1 MDSYTSIFMKK
12 RSKKSKYSPGIHPN
26 SQANL
31 TYHEGRPRQFETEK
45 KNRTISV
52 TQKGWDGAKEV
63 AKEQGFSSL
72 SELIEY
78 LGRKELKISG
88 TVKTFPTC
96 S

>member
-1 MDSYTSIFMKK
+1 MGTICIQLDRTFFCISKRTS
-12 RSKKSKYSPGIHPN
+12 R
-26 SQANL
+26 
-31 TYHEGRPRQFETEK
+31 TYHEGRPRQFETQK

-78 LGRKELKISG
+78 LGRKELKILG